1 MIPYKI
7 ICCNNFFFDL
17 YMVEINEDPGLLDI
31 VSEENL
37 VKFLRLRDKWSSSSS
52 DNAWYLKNL
61 YHFYDNS
68 IFHACQKCVFNV
80 LLFTKFLRYGFVR
93 NILSTNCGHLLT
105 TGNVFDYPS
114 LKNCLQKHKF

>member
-68 IFHACQKCVFNV
+68 IFYACQKCVFNV
-80 LLFTKFLRYGFVR
+80 LLFTKF
-93 NILSTNCGHLLT
+93 
-105 TGNVFDYPS
+105 P
-114 LKNCLQKHKF
+114 